1 MKFVLFSR
9 VLSVSA
15 GRRDLDFEER
25 DNLISEGQH
34 KNQEYDHKNK
44 YGSIVHSEPSL
55 TRDIHE
61 ERGIWMPLR
70 TCLQYVFIYIAISVI
85 AYSYVFER
93 WSIIDS
99 VYFAVATFTT
109 VGYSDQEPSS
119 EGGQVFTIFFAM
131 CKLMTFKP

>member
-1 MKFVLFSR
+1 M
-9 VLSVSA
+9 SVSA
-15 GRRDLDFEER
+15 GRRDLDFEEQ
-25 DNLISEGQH
+25 DNLISEGQD
-34 KNQEYDHKNK
+34 KNQGHDHNNK
-44 YGSIVHSEPSL
+44 YGSIAHNEPSL

-70 TCLQYVFIYIAISVI
+70 TCLQYVFIYIVISVI

-109 VGYSDQEPSS
+109 VGYADQEPSS
-119 EGGQVFTIFFAM
+119 KGGQFFTIFFAM
-131 CKLMTFKP
+131 CKLTSSKPFFTL